1 MPLIAYFF
9 VLKLV
14 RLYKVK
20 LYGFE
25 SKLESKEFTSSKMC
39 YKHTYIPHRLVC
51 DNTFQ
56 TTLFCLISENKKT
69 KNRKP
74 CHGNEF
80 TPNFGLNKSVS
91 TGITFPE
98 ES

>member
-1 MPLIAYFF
+1 MEKKMEPKQLSWNSCG
-9 VLKLV
+9 LKTQV
-14 RLYKVK
+14 
-20 LYGFE
+20 
-25 SKLESKEFTSSKMC
+25 
-39 YKHTYIPHRLVC
+39 IPHRLVR
-51 DNTFQ
+51 DITLRI
-56 TTLFCLISENKKT
+56 TLFWLISKKKKD

>member
-1 MPLIAYFF
+1 MK
-9 VLKLV
+9 LKGC
-14 RLYKVK
+14 KN
-20 LYGFE
+20 
-25 SKLESKEFTSSKMC
+25 KLEPKQLSWNSCGLKT
-39 YKHTYIPHRLVC
+39 HIPHRLVR
-51 DNTFQ
+51 DITLRI
-56 TTLFCLISENKKT
+56 TLFWLISKKKKA

>member
-1 MPLIAYFF
+1 MKTNWTKEN
-9 VLKLV
+9 VLELLWLKTH
-14 RLYKVK
+14 K
-20 LYGFE
+20 
-25 SKLESKEFTSSKMC
+25 
-39 YKHTYIPHRLVC
+39 PHRLVR
-51 DNTFQ
+51 DITLRI
-56 TTLFCLISENKKT
+56 TLFWLISKNKKA

-74 CHGNEF
+74 SHGNEF